1 MNDAVWTFEELSRD
15 CDRHYCMADGKEYG
29 ECSERFCPSEKVR
42 RLIGKP
48 KPITRPSEVRSDT
61 LLAAAFADYWHGK
74 WPNQTQEVKRLEL
87 SAHYRGCRDA
97 FYAGAKAAN
106 AAHDGRG
113 KERRRD

>member
-1 MNDAVWTFEELSRD
+1 MTVKELINELQKQPEDS
-15 CDRHYCMADGKEYG
+15 
-29 ECSERFCPSEKVR
+29 V
-42 RLIGKP
+42 
-48 KPITRPSEVRSDT
+48 VRSDA

-106 AAHDGRG
+106 NDLSGR
-113 KERRRD
+113 R